1 MLISNTMM
9 TAYYLGWKIILL
21 RKSKNLSFSGTYKYY
36 LILLPVLFLIS
47 NVFSKEIIIEPG
59 ENAHERLQEAM
70 ILMEEGDTLLIK
82 SGYYSFE
89 DGLSLDIDGVTVIGE
104 GMDKTILDFKNQ
116 QSGAQGL
123 LVTSNKVTLKDFAI
137 LDAKGDALKVIGA
150 MGINMINLRTEWTGG
165 PKSTNGAYGF
175 YPVESEDVLID
186 GCVAIGASDAGIY
199 VGQSKNIIVRNS
211 IAQYNVAGIEI
222 ENSYYADVYNNLA
235 SHNTG
240 GILIFD
246 LPDLPQQGGH
256 HIRVFENQSIDNDT
270 DNFAPE
276 GNIVGEVPRGTGI
289 IIMANSD
296 VEVFNNLLSGNGTVN
311 LSIVSYSD
319 ETDDPNYYPHPK
331 RIQVHNN
338 TYGPAGFDP
347 DINTGELAK
356 TLFEISNGNMPD
368 IFWDGVA
375 PLSQLI
381 FGQPEEE
388 KLIISEDPDVTF
400 LTISAIKYMMGFSNS
415 TLTDIDEFQGV
426 INPLQPID
434 IDGI

>member
-1 MLISNTMM
+1 MKSFLLVVFLLNTSISFANE
-9 TAYYLGWKIILL
+9 I
-21 RKSKNLSFSGTYKYY
+21 
-36 LILLPVLFLIS
+36 VIS
-47 NVFSKEIIIEPG
+47 PG
-59 ENAHERLQEAM
+59 EDAQERLQEAL
-70 ILMEEGDTLLIK
+70 ILMNEGDTLIIK

-89 DGLSLDIDGVTVIGE
+89 DGLSLDVNNVTVIGE
-104 GMDKTILDFKNQ
+104 GMEETVLDFKNQ
-116 QSGAQGL
+116 QSGAQGF
-123 LVTSNKVTLKDFAI
+123 LVTSDMVTLQDFSI
-137 LDAKGDALKVIGA
+137 LDAKGDALKVIGSK
-150 MGINMINLRTEWTGG
+150 GINMINLKTEWTGG

-256 HIRVFENQSIDNDT
+256 HIRVFDNKSIDNDT

-289 IIMANSD
+289 IVMANSD
-296 VEVFNNLLSGNGTVN
+296 VEIFNNVISGNGTVN

-319 ETDDPNYYPHPK
+319 DTDDPNYYPHPK
-331 RIQVHNN
+331 RIQVYAN
-338 TYGPAGFDP
+338 TYGPSGFDP
-347 DINTGELAK
+347 DLETGDLAK
-356 TLFEISNGNMPD
+356 ALYEISNGNMPD
-368 IFWDGVA
+368 IFWDGIV
-375 PLSQLI
+375 PMTQMI
-381 FGQPEEE
+381 FGQPQDE
-388 KLIISEDPDVTF
+388 KLKVKEDNDVSF
-400 LTISAIKYMMGFSNS
+400 LTISPIKYIMGFSNS
-415 TLTDIDEFQGV
+415 TRTDKNEFKGV
-426 INPLQPID
+426 INPLEPIV

>member
-1 MLISNTMM
+1 V
-9 TAYYLGWKIILL
+9 KIISLK
-21 RKSKNLSFSGTYKYY
+21 KSKNISSFGAFKHY
-36 LILLPVLFLIS
+36 LFLLPALFLFT

-70 ILMEEGDTLLIK
+70 ILMEEGDILLIK

-150 MGINMINLRTEWTGG
+150 EGINMINLRTEWTGG

-256 HIRVFENQSIDNDT
+256 HIRVFDNQSIDNDT

-296 VEVFNNLLSGNGTVN
+296 VEVFNNLMSGNGTVN

-356 TLFEISNGNMPD
+356 TLFEISDGNMPD

-388 KLIISEDPDVTF
+388 KLIISEDEDVTF
-400 LTISAIKYMMGFSNS
+400 LTISAIKYMMGFSNPI
-415 TLTDIDEFQGV
+415 LTDIDEFQGV
-426 INPLQPID
+426 INPLKPIN
-434 IDGI
+434 IEGI